1 MNKVTLRQPGVGQT
15 RLLVTVAMTQLAT
28 VRRAVLVALLFF
40 TSCVLGPGPAA
51 AEPAEVHG
59 PADTSSPRAT
69 LKSFLDAMNEIYGLI
84 ESRQFLD
91 RSDPQFRAIAKRALD
106 TLDTSDL
113 PAFTSADRAAE
124 AAFYLKEILD
134 RLEVPPWEDIPDR
147 TAIEAAGGAEQL
159 TFWRIP
165 GMRITIAR
173 VTEGHR
179 RHEYLFSPGTLE
191 RLPSYFEDIRH
202 LPYRTTGTAVSPEFL
217 RWYFAAPGNPFIA
230 RLVAQLPDWAI
241 ERKLGLTVWKW
252 PGLLLLSLAAIVL
265 MATAYRLQR
274 RLADR
279 TRTTSLVKYCLT
291 LVFPIA
297 AMLTPLALQHLAYE
311 ILTVRGGPLEFVRF
325 VTNLVALG
333 AAFVVV
339 FATSRR
345 LNEIIIASPNIRSQG
360 LDAQFIRFV
369 SVVLSIVVSVV
380 LFLFG
385 GQYLGLPVMALLAS
399 AGVGGLAV
407 ALAAQDTLKN
417 LFGTLM
423 IMADKPFRMG
433 ERIIVGEHDGVVEAI
448 GLRSTRIRTRFAG
461 HLISI
466 PNDEMARRDI
476 ENLGRRPALF
486 RSTDIHIPLDT
497 PRELVESTVTLIRA
511 RLESHQGMDPERPP
525 RVFFDEFNADSF
537 NIRMCYWYH
546 LNEYWDFVAFN
557 EKVNFEIVRALEDQ
571 GIQFSLPFRVTYLAT
586 DNEQRPLEVEIV
598 EQKEP

>member
-1 MNKVTLRQPGVGQT
+1 
-15 RLLVTVAMTQLAT
+15 
-28 VRRAVLVALLFF
+28 
-40 TSCVLGPGPAA
+40 
-51 AEPAEVHG
+51 
-59 PADTSSPRAT
+59 
-69 LKSFLDAMNEIYGLI
+69 
-84 ESRQFLD
+84 
-91 RSDPQFRAIAKRALD
+91 
-106 TLDTSDL
+106 
-113 PAFTSADRAAE
+113 
-124 AAFYLKEILD
+124 
-134 RLEVPPWEDIPDR
+134 
-147 TAIEAAGGAEQL
+147 
-159 TFWRIP
+159 
-165 GMRITIAR
+165 
-173 VTEGHR
+173 
-179 RHEYLFSPGTLE
+179 
-191 RLPSYFEDIRH
+191 
-202 LPYRTTGTAVSPEFL
+202 
-217 RWYFAAPGNPFIA
+217 
-230 RLVAQLPDWAI
+230 
-241 ERKLGLTVWKW
+241 
-252 PGLLLLSLAAIVL
+252 
-265 MATAYRLQR
+265 
-274 RLADR
+274 
-279 TRTTSLVKYCLT
+279 
-291 LVFPIA
+291 
-297 AMLTPLALQHLAYE
+297 
-311 ILTVRGGPLEFVRF
+311 
-325 VTNLVALG
+325 
-333 AAFVVV
+333 
-339 FATSRR
+339 
-345 LNEIIIASPNIRSQG
+345 
-360 LDAQFIRFV
+360 
-369 SVVLSIVVSVV
+369 
-380 LFLFG
+380 
-385 GQYLGLPVMALLAS
+385 MALLAS

-511 RLESHQGMDPERPP
+511 TLESHQGMDPERPP